1 VTAGMRATFR
11 ERLGFVDATY
21 PVADGCADRGV
32 MARSLMY
39 LFSAG
44 GAITAASLFFSP
56 SDAEETRIAITAAAA
71 FGLAAALFLAYD
83 RLPLWGYQV
92 FLVAGTALV
101 EWAIYSSGETT
112 SPYAMFYFWIAIYAF
127 YFLSRPRAL
136 IQMGFIAVA
145 YSITLFLRDDLATTP
160 VLNWAVV
167 TSTLVVAGA
176 LIGVQRNHVDR
187 LIAKLSDAARTDS
200 LTSLLN
206 RRGFEELFETELER
220 ARRSGRPLT
229 VIVGDLDA
237 FKAINDRYGHAA
249 GDRAL
254 ERLSEILRTVKRRI
268 DTAAR
273 IGGEEFAVI
282 APDTDHHA
290 AYILAERMRREVRD
304 SFTSE
309 PFHLTIS
316 LGIATFPRHGMDAEA
331 LISAGDEALYAA
343 KKLGRDRTVVYN
355 PELADSLL
363 AATGKATP
371 RSERHSSTVL
381 ALAEVI
387 DIRDQGTAAHS
398 ETVGRYAGAIARE
411 LKLTSEIVERVR
423 FGGIVHDVGKIGIP
437 DSVLRKPGWLS
448 EEDWREM
455 RRHPE
460 IGARILRGANLDDIG
475 EWVLAHHERPDGK
488 GYPHGLSGGDIP
500 LEARILAV
508 ADAYE
513 AMTSDRVYRPAL
525 SADAARAELLRCAG
539 TQFDGRVVDA
549 FLTVLDREAAAREA
563 PAIAG

>member
-1 VTAGMRATFR
+1 MGWARPS
-11 ERLGFVDATY
+11 LN
-21 PVADGCADRGV
+21 VADERGGRAV

-39 LFSAG
+39 LFAAG
-44 GAITAASLFFSP
+44 GAVTLMSLLIPNAHDAA
-56 SDAEETRIAITAAAA
+56 RIAITGSSA
-71 FGLAAALFLAYD
+71 FGMAAVLLVVYD
-83 RLPLWGYQV
+83 RIPIWGFQV
-92 FLVAGTALV
+92 FLAAGTVLV
-101 EWAIYSSGETT
+101 EWAIYTSGDTT

-127 YFLSRPRAL
+127 YFLSRFRASL
-136 IQMGFIAVA
+136 QMAFIAVA
-145 YSITLFLRDDLATTP
+145 YSGALVSNGDIHTTP
-160 VLNWAVV
+160 VIHWLFV

-176 LIGVQRNHVDR
+176 FIGVQRGHVDR
-187 LIAKLSDAARTDS
+187 LIAKLSSAARTDS
-200 LTSLLN
+200 LTGLVN

-220 ARRSGRPLT
+220 ARRGDRPLS
-229 VIVGDLDA
+229 VIVADLDG

-254 ERLSEILRTVKRRI
+254 EKLSEILQAVKRRV

-282 APDTDHHA
+282 APDSDHHA
-290 AYILAERMRREVRD
+290 AYILAERIRRDVREKFAVD
-304 SFTSE
+304 QF
-309 PFHLTIS
+309 PMTIS
-316 LGIATFPRHGMDAEA
+316 LGVATFPRHGATAEA
-331 LISAGDEALYAA
+331 LIGGADEALYAA

-355 PELADSLL
+355 PEIAETLMV
-363 AATGKATP
+363 ATGHRTP
-371 RSERHSSTVL
+371 RADRHSATVL

-387 DIRDQGTAAHS
+387 DIRDSGTAAHS

-411 LKLTSEIVERVR
+411 LGLSTDVVERVR

-448 EEDWREM
+448 EDDWVEM

-475 EWVLAHHERPDGK
+475 EWVLAHHERPDGL
-488 GYPHGLSGGDIP
+488 GYPHGRTGSDIP

-513 AMTSDRVYRPAL
+513 AMTSDRVYRPAM
-525 SADAARAELLRCAG
+525 AVQAAREELRACAG
-539 TQFDGRVVDA
+539 SQFDERVVDA
-549 FLTVLDREAAAREA
+549 FLTLLERSDATREL
-563 PAIAG
+563 PVAG

>member
-1 VTAGMRATFR
+1 MTYSMRANLR
-11 ERLGFVDATY
+11 ERLGLGDPAS
-21 PVADGCADRGV
+21 PGGEGRAERGV

-39 LFSAG
+39 LFAAG

-71 FGLAAALFLAYD
+71 FVLSVVLFVVYD
-83 RLPLWGYQV
+83 RLPLWGFQV
-92 FLVAGTALV
+92 FLTVGTVLV

-127 YFLSRPRAL
+127 YFLSRARAFMQMVL
-136 IQMGFIAVA
+136 IALA
-145 YSITLFLRDDLATTP
+145 YSATLLVRDDLATTP
-160 VLNWAVV
+160 VANWAVV
-167 TSTLVVAGA
+167 TSTLVIAGA

-187 LIAKLSDAARTDS
+187 LIARLSDAARTDS

-237 FKAINDRYGHAA
+237 FKAVNDRYGHAA

-304 SFTSE
+304 SFASE

-316 LGIATFPRHGMDAEA
+316 LGIATFPRHGATAES
-331 LISAGDEALYAA
+331 LIGGADEALYAA

-363 AATGKATP
+363 AATGQPTP

-411 LKLTSEIVERVR
+411 LGLGSELVERVR

-448 EEDWREM
+448 DDDWHEM

-488 GYPHGLSGGDIP
+488 GYPHGIAGNDIP

-525 SADAARAELLRCAG
+525 TEQAAREELLRCANS
-539 TQFDGRVVDA
+539 QFDGRVVDA
-549 FLTVLDREAAAREA
+549 FLTVLDREIAVREA
-563 PAIAG
+563 PVAAG

>member
-1 VTAGMRATFR
+1 MRPSFR
-11 ERLGFVDATY
+11 ERLGFADASF
-21 PVADGCADRGV
+21 PSIEGRAERGV

-39 LFSAG
+39 LFAVG

-56 SDAEETRIAITAAAA
+56 DGAEELRIGITAVVA
-71 FGLAAALFLAYD
+71 FALAVALLAVYD
-83 RLPLWGYQV
+83 RLPLWGFQA
-92 FLVAGTALV
+92 FLAAGTVLI
-101 EWAIYSSGETT
+101 EWAVYSSGETT
-112 SPYAMFYFWIAIYAF
+112 SPFAMFYFWIAIYAF

-136 IQMGFIAVA
+136 LQMAFIALA
-145 YSITLFLRDDLATTP
+145 YSATLVVSGDLTTTP
-160 VLNWAVV
+160 VINWAVV
-167 TSTLVVAGA
+167 TFTLVVSGA
-176 LIGVQRNHVDR
+176 LIGVQRDHVDR
-187 LIAKLSDAARTDS
+187 LIGRLTDAARTDS
-200 LTSLLN
+200 LTGLLN

-220 ARRSGRPLT
+220 ARRSGRPLS

-237 FKAINDRYGHAA
+237 FKTVNDRYGHAA

-254 ERLSEILRTVKRRI
+254 ERLSEILQSAKRRI

-304 SFTSE
+304 TFKSE
-309 PFHLTIS
+309 PFPLTIS
-316 LGIATFPRHGMDAEA
+316 LGIATFPRHGGTADT
-331 LISAGDEALYAA
+331 LIGGADEALYAA

-363 AATGKATP
+363 AATGQPAP
-371 RSERHSSTVL
+371 RTERHSGTVL

-387 DIRDQGTAAHS
+387 DMRDQGTAAHS

-411 LKLTSEIVERVR
+411 LGLGADLVERVR
-423 FGGIVHDVGKIGIP
+423 FGGIVHDVGKVGIP
-437 DSVLRKPGWLS
+437 DAVLRKPGWLS
-448 EEDWREM
+448 DDDWREM

-460 IGARILRGANLDDIG
+460 IGARILRGANLEDIG
-475 EWVLAHHERPDGK
+475 EWVLAHHERPDGE
-488 GYPHGLSGGDIP
+488 GYPNGISGKDIP

-525 SADAARAELLRCAG
+525 SVAAARDELLRCAG

-549 FLTVLDREAAAREA
+549 FLTVLDREDAVREV
-563 PAIAG
+563 PVAG